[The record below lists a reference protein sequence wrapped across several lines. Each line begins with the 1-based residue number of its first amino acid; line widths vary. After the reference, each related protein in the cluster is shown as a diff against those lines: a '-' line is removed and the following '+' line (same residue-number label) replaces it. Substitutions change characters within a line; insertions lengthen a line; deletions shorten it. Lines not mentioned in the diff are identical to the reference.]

1 MKQSQSYSSLVWVRF
16 KRNKMALMSLILLAI
31 LGMTSVFAP
40 FFSPNDPDHRF
51 SSHIYDAPSSIHW
64 IDQDGTFHF
73 WPFVYAKTVDL
84 DPVTFL
90 PITKE
95 DHSHPI
101 YLEFFSQG
109 WEYFFLGM
117 SFDRHIVGLED
128 GSPIFLL
135 GSDNLG
141 RDLIS
146 RCFFGSRVTLLFA
159 IAVVALVVS
168 IGTVVGILSGYHG
181 GRFDFVVQRI
191 AELALA
197 FPAVPLYLA
206 LIAVLP
212 KTADSTSVFIMLI
225 VILSSLQ
232 WAFIAR
238 QVRAQALSMR
248 NLDYIRAAKSVGA
261 KDMRIVLRHILPNVT
276 SNIVV
281 LATIM
286 LPTIVLTE
294 SFFSFL
300 SVGVKAPMFSWGSLL
315 NSAGQFQTIGSYPWL
330 LYPVGFILVTVLGFN
345 ALGDGLRDAV
355 DPYSGR

>member
-1 MKQSQSYSSLVWVRF
+1 MKQSQSYSSLVWIRF
-16 KRNKMALMSLILLAI
+16 KRNKMALMSLVLLAM
-31 LGMTSVFAP
+31 LGLTSVFAP
-40 FFSPNDPDHRF
+40 FFSPNDPSHRF
-51 SSHIYDAPSSIHW
+51 SDNIYDAPAALHF
-64 IDQDGTFHF
+64 IDSEGSFHMR
-73 WPFVYAKTVDL
+73 PFVYAKTVDL

-90 PITKE
+90 PITTE
-95 DHSHPI
+95 DTSKRIH
-101 YLEFFSQG
+101 LEFFNEG
-109 WEYFFLGM
+109 WEYDFLGM
-117 SFDRHIVGLED
+117 TFDTHLVGLED

-141 RDLIS
+141 RDLLS
-146 RCFFGSRVTLLFA
+146 RCFFGSRITLLFA
-159 IAVVALVVS
+159 IAVVAVVVS
-168 IGTVVGILSGYHG
+168 VGTVVGILSGYHG

-232 WAFIAR
+232 WAFVAR
-238 QVRAQALSMR
+238 QVRGQALSMR

-300 SVGVKAPMFSWGSLL
+300 AVGVKAPMFSWGSLL
-315 NSAGQFQTIGSYPWL
+315 NAAGQFQTIGSYPWL
-330 LYPVGFILVTVLGFN
+330 LYPVGFILITVLGFN

-355 DPYSGR
+355 DPYSSR